1 MKHLRKFNEQNIS
14 KDSKNRIPESTIDVV
29 NILSDYCSP
38 FEISV
43 FDCFDKLNTMSEKDL
58 EEFYESV
65 SSNRRE
71 NNSNEENFML
81 DMIEKF
87 KLI

>member
-1 MKHLRKFNEQNIS
+1 
-14 KDSKNRIPESTIDVV
+14 
-29 NILSDYCSP
+29 
-38 FEISV
+38 
-43 FDCFDKLNTMSEKDL
+43 MSEKEL

-81 DMIEKF
+81 ELIEKF

>member
-1 MKHLRKFNEQNIS
+1 MKHLRNFNES
-14 KDSKNRIPESTIDVV
+14 KSSNRISESIIEAIS
-29 NILSDYCSP
+29 ILSDYCSP

-43 FDCFDKLNTMSEKDL
+43 FDCLNKLNTMSEKEL

-81 DMIEKF
+81 ELIEKF